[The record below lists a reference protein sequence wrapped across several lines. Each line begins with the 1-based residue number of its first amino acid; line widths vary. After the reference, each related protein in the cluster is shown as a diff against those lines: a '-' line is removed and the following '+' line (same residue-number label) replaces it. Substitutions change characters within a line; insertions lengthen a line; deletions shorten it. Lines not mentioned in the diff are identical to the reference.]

1 MYADLHVHSYYSDGT
16 DSPASLIK
24 IAKHVGV
31 KALSLVDH
39 DTVQGIGEFV
49 SAARNNGVRAIPGVE
64 ISTSNH
70 GMGIHILGYNIN
82 PANTTLLAFLGDLA
96 RARTEN
102 TRQIFNKLCK
112 MGLLNYSWESILGHA
127 RNKDALYS
135 SDVFAAMKNDGIY
148 RFWSEFPQFYY
159 NYFSEKSK
167 AYLDFD
173 CCTAGEAV
181 EIIIKTGG
189 VPVLAHPKLIGNDQ
203 QIAGLVKKGLRGIEV
218 YHPSNDYLDQQR
230 YLGIA
235 RHHKLLV
242 TGGSDWHGEMSEWD
256 ICIGGCGVGRKAVD
270 ELGEVSAYLRGKM
283 KRGVRTLL

>member
-24 IAKHVGV
+24 IAEHAGV
-31 KALSLVDH
+31 KVLSLVDH

-49 SAARNNGVRAIPGVE
+49 VEAKNSDVRAIPGIE
-64 ISTSNH
+64 ISTSNN
-70 GMGIHILGYNIN
+70 GMGIHILGYYIN
-82 PANTTLLAFLGDLA
+82 PASTTLLAFLASLS
-96 RARTEN
+96 RARTKN
-102 TRQIFNKLCK
+102 TKHIFNQLCK
-112 MGLLNYSWESILGHA
+112 MGRLNYSWENVLSHA

-148 RFWSEFPQFYY
+148 KDWSEFPQFYY
-159 NYFSEKSK
+159 SYFGEKSE

-181 EIIIKTGG
+181 EIIVKTGG
-189 VPVLAHPKLIGNDQ
+189 VPVLAHPKLTGDDQ
-203 QIAGLVKKGLRGIEV
+203 QIAGLVDRGLRGIEV

-230 YLGIA
+230 YLGTA
-235 RHHKLLV
+235 RHYGLLV

-256 ICIGGCGVGRKAVD
+256 ICIGGCGVGRRAVD
-270 ELGEVSAYLRGKM
+270 KLQEVSACLKGKAE
-283 KRGVRTLL
+283 RGVWT